1 MYSYVQIR
9 GSIPLLWSQKADL
22 KYKPKPKLQIDA
34 DQFIAFQNYINNQ
47 VKAYGSN
54 YLINLID
61 QKGSEAKLGSFLLDT
76 VNRFDNNQLKYIAF
90 DFHKE
95 CSGFKYQNIEKLGNN
110 IKLDLQKFSYFE
122 IDNGKI
128 KNQQMGVFRTNCIDS
143 LDRTNV
149 VQSFI
154 GLKILREQLLSANI
168 IQQNQELSHF
178 TYFQSLLQNV
188 WANNADALSIQ
199 YTGTPA
205 LKTEFTRTGKRTW
218 RGALDDGKY
227 SLLRYYKN
235 NFSDGFRQD
244 AFDLILGNYKVNVVS
259 PSPFVNKSQFMAFFG
274 IILLLIYI
282 LFATLFSINGLNDV
296 QFIKKS
302 GVFVFCFALLSYL
315 IQYLFKN
322 GQHFVDNPHFVGLV

>member
-1 MYSYVQIR
+1 
-9 GSIPLLWSQKADL
+9 
-22 KYKPKPKLQIDA
+22 
-34 DQFIAFQNYINNQ
+34 
-47 VKAYGSN
+47 
-54 YLINLID
+54 
-61 QKGSEAKLGSFLLDT
+61 
-76 VNRFDNNQLKYIAF
+76 LKYIAF

-95 CSGFKYQNIEKLGNN
+95 CRGFNYQNIEKLGNN

-128 KNQQMGVFRTNCIDS
+128 KNQQTGVFRTNCIDS

-154 GLKILREQLLSANI
+154 GLKILREQLLLANI

-178 TYFQSLLQNV
+178 TYFQTLLQNI

-227 SLLRYYKN
+227 SLFRYYKN

-244 AFDLILGNYKVNVVS
+244 AFDLFLGNYKVNVVS
-259 PSPFVNKSQFMAFFG
+259 QSPFVKKSQFMAFFVV
-274 IILLLIYI
+274 ILLLIYI
-282 LFATLFSINGLNDV
+282 LFATLFSINGLNDA

-302 GVFVFCFALLSYL
+302 GVFAFCFALLLYL

-322 GQHFVDNPHFVGLV
+322 GQRFVDNPHFVGLV